1 MDLLNQAKESMGAVE
16 KVIYG
21 VPGIKGYKEKEL
33 RRETDKAVRDQVAKR
48 LEDQKARLTGLQ
60 TEVLN
65 SGGLGLMD
73 DMERASTKLQ
83 ILIDSVR
90 TASYGYA
97 PLFDLVR
104 VKEEQLDA
112 LVAFD
117 EGLFAG
123 VERVKT
129 IVDNMSGLVGRPDSE
144 WMEAIRALSTT
155 LDNLNTEFTHRS
167 EVILQVGPSEAS
179 E

>member
-1 MDLLNQAKESMGAVE
+1 MDLLNQAKEGMGAIE

-33 RRETDKAVRDQVAKR
+33 RRETDKAVREQVAKQ
-48 LEDQKARLTGLQ
+48 LEDQKARLTNLQ
-60 TEVLN
+60 VEML

-73 DMERASTKLQ
+73 DMERVGVKLQ
-83 ILIDSVR
+83 LLIDSVR

-97 PLFDLVR
+97 PLFDLVQ

-112 LVAFD
+112 LAAFD

-123 VERVKT
+123 VDRVKA
-129 IVDNMSGLVGRPDSE
+129 IVDNMSGLAGRPDSE
-144 WMEAIRALSTT
+144 WMEAIRALSIT

-167 EVILQVGPSEAS
+167 EVILQVGPSEVS

>member
-1 MDLLNQAKESMGAVE
+1 MDLMNKAKESMGAIE

-33 RRETDKAVRDQVAKR
+33 RRETDKAVREQVAKQ
-48 LEDQKARLTGLQ
+48 LEDQKARLTNLQ
-60 TEVLN
+60 TEML
-65 SGGLGLMD
+65 GGGQLSLMD
-73 DMERASTKLQ
+73 DMERVGTKLQ
-83 ILIDSVR
+83 LLIDSVR

-97 PLFDLVR
+97 PLFDLVK

-117 EGLFAG
+117 QGMFAG
-123 VERVKT
+123 VDRVKT
-129 IVDNMSGLVGRPDSE
+129 IVDNMSGLAGRPDSE

-155 LDNLNTEFTHRS
+155 IDNLNTEFTHRS
-167 EVILQVGPSEAS
+167 EVIMQVGPSES